1 MNIKYM
7 NYKEKYMKYK
17 NKYISLKRQFGGANF
32 NTIKNDGRID
42 GYSQQCFWIS
52 IINYLNYNLNQN
64 ISIRRIR
71 EIASYYNSNINKVD
85 EPFDDFEHLQS
96 AFNVADEFD
105 LTIQIFLPDRLNG
118 DINIRN
124 PAINIGSGS
133 NLVKIVQF
141 IDHFEL
147 ITSVDNDRTY
157 VSLNEKGKHQQSA
170 YETNVDVASYSLT
183 KKLNG
188 KKLDPVLLNLLLEE
202 HQKLLIL
209 QNRKKSLEDSIARYI
224 FEITQIDDQI
234 ANLASKMS
242 ESDFVET
249 KDDSLNLRSRYL
261 HGELDTYKKT
271 LEDTILEINNAE
283 HLINDMLA

>member
-1 MNIKYM
+1 
-7 NYKEKYMKYK
+7 MKYK

-32 NTIKNDGRID
+32 NTIRNDGRID
-42 GYSQQCFWIS
+42 AYSQQCFWIS
-52 IINYLNYNLNQN
+52 IMNYLNYILNQN

-71 EIASYYNSNINKVD
+71 EIASYNNTNINKVD

-118 DINIRN
+118 NIDIRN
-124 PAINIGSGS
+124 PVINIGSGS
-133 NLVKIVQF
+133 NIVRIVQF

-147 ITSVDNDRTY
+147 ITSVDNDRSN
-157 VSLNEKGKHQQSA
+157 VLLNVEGKAKEKS

-188 KKLDPVLLNLLLEE
+188 KKLDFALLNLLLEE

-224 FEITQIDDQI
+224 SEITQIDDQI
-234 ANLASKMS
+234 AKLANEMS
-242 ESDFVET
+242 ESNFVET

-261 HGELDTYKKT
+261 HGELTTYKKT
-271 LEDTILEINNAE
+271 LEKTILEINDVE

>member
-1 MNIKYM
+1 MDYKSKYI
-7 NYKEKYMKYK
+7 KYK

-42 GYSQQCFWIS
+42 AYSQQCFWIS
-52 IINYLNYNLNQN
+52 IMNYLNYTLNQN

-71 EIASYYNSNINKVD
+71 EIASYNNTNINKVD
-85 EPFDDFEHLQS
+85 EPWDDFEHLQS

-118 DINIRN
+118 NIDIRN

-133 NLVKIVQF
+133 NLIRIVQF

-147 ITSVDNDRTY
+147 ITSVDNNRT
-157 VSLNEKGKHQQSA
+157 VISINEEGKLQESA

-188 KKLDPVLLNLLLEE
+188 KKLDSILLNLLLEE

-209 QNRKKSLEDSIARYI
+209 QNRKKSLENSIVGYI
-224 FEITQIDDQI
+224 FDITQIDEQI
-234 ANLASKMS
+234 ATIASEMS
-242 ESDFVET
+242 ESDFVKT

-261 HGELDTYKKT
+261 HGELATYKKT
-271 LEDTILEINNAE
+271 LENTILEINDIE
-283 HLINDMLA
+283 HLINDML

>member
-1 MNIKYM
+1 
-7 NYKEKYMKYK
+7 MKYK
-17 NKYISLKRQFGGANF
+17 NKYISLKRQFGGSNF
-32 NTIKNDGRID
+32 NTIKNDGRMD
-42 GYSQQCFWIS
+42 AYSQQCFWIS
-52 IINYLNYNLNQN
+52 IMNYLNYNLNQN

-71 EIASYYNSNINKVD
+71 EIGSTDNTNINKVD
-85 EPFDDFEHLQS
+85 EPWDDFEHLQS
-96 AFNVADEFD
+96 AFNVADEFG

-124 PAINIGSGS
+124 PAINIGSG
-133 NLVKIVQF
+133 NNMVRIVQF

-147 ITSVDNDRTY
+147 ITSLDNDRT
-157 VSLNEKGKHQQSA
+157 VISLNEEGKSKESS
-170 YETNVDVASYSLT
+170 YKTNVDVASYSLT

-188 KKLDPVLLNLLLEE
+188 RELDSTLLNLLLEE

-234 ANLASKMS
+234 AKLASEMN

-249 KDDSLNLRSRYL
+249 KDDSLNLRSRHL

-271 LEDTILEINNAE
+271 LENTILEINNAE